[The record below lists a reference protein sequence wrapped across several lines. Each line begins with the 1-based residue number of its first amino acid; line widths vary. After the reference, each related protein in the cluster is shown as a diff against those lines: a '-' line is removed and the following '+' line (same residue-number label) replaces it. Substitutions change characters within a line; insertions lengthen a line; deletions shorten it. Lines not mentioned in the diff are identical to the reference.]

1 MVDSGALDTNNAFI
15 QNTGVDIANATTIIQ
30 DKQYN
35 LRIIWHRTLTMSLG
49 LIGPLVMVILMSEKQ
64 FHIGTFGAGSYTI
77 NLNANDSHGN
87 EVSFTINITVS
98 NDWVTVPPQN
108 IQAKG
113 SIGSINLSWRLPITN
128 NGSAILGYNIY
139 RGTSS
144 GAERFYCFTGNY
156 TVFTDT
162 NVTNGQIYY
171 YELSTI
177 NGLGEGPISTEV
189 FNSTFSAH
197 LGTPF
202 NLTIT
207 IGDGDLILNWT
218 APLNT
223 NGLSIIG
230 YNIYRGTSSN
240 NETCTRKFQIS
251 LHLLI

>member
-1 MVDSGALDTNNAFI
+1 MGYPEFKWWIAGALDTNNAFI

-30 DKQYN
+30 GQA
-35 LRIIWHRTLTMSLG
+35 L
-49 LIGPLVMVILMSEKQ
+49 Q
-64 FHIGTFGAGSYTI
+64 FTDYMAPNANYVFGFNWTFGDGNFNVGKTISHQYIWGGSYTI

-128 NGSAILGYNIY
+128 NGFAILGYNIY

-207 IGDGDLILNWT
+207 IGDGDSDLKLDRT
-218 APLNT
+218 VKYKR
-223 NGLSIIG
+223 II
-230 YNIYRGTSSN
+230 NYRIQYLP
-240 NETCTRKFQIS
+240 RDFIK
-251 LHLLI
+251 